1 MEKARYFDS
10 ADQVLLIHPLERFIA
25 RIFGKDRIVI
35 KCKDCKRI
43 PTDLY
48 GSYCLD
54 CSIKKTQ
61 NEKHNTNNRNN

>member
-10 ADQVLLIHPLERFIA
+10 ADQVLLIHPMERFMA
-25 RIFGKDRIVI
+25 KIFGKDRIVI

-54 CSIKKTQ
+54 CSIKK
-61 NEKHNTNNRNN
+61 NTK